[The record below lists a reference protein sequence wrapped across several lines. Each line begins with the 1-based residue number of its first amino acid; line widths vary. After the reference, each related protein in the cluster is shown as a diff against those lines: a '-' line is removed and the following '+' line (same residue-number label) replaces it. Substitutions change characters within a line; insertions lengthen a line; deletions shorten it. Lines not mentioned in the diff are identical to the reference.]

1 MSSQKP
7 RIALTVPD
15 DINDLLER
23 LSDLTGTP
31 KTKIIIEML
40 GEYLPVLSSI
50 VETLEQVKADKE
62 NGKAIV
68 KNFAQNML
76 LDANIKLGQAAK
88 EASEL

>member
-15 DINDLLER
+15 EINDLLER

>member
-1 MSSQKP
+1 MPSKKP
-7 RIALTVPD
+7 RIALTVPPEID
-15 DINDLLER
+15 VLLDR

-31 KTKIIIEML
+31 KTKIIVEML
-40 GEYLPVLSSI
+40 GEYLPVISSI
-50 VETLEQVKADKE
+50 VEILEQVKADKE